1 MSAEVPLHIDCQS
14 VKAMQDRGEDFL
26 LLDCRQS
33 DEWEI
38 VRLPGGKLIP
48 MHEIVARVGE
58 IEPYRARSIVVHCH
72 HGGRSL
78 QVVNWLRNQGFAK
91 AQNMHG
97 GIDRWAI
104 EIDPSLPRY

>member
-14 VKAMQDRGEDFL
+14 VKGMQDRGEDFL
-26 LLDCRQS
+26 LLDCRRP
-33 DEWEI
+33 DEWET
-38 VRLPGGKLIP
+38 VRLPAGTLIP
-48 MHEIVARVGE
+48 MQEIVARVGE
-58 IEPYRARSIVVHCH
+58 IEPYREKTIVVHCH

-91 AQNMHG
+91 AQNMQG

-104 EIDPSLPRY
+104 EIDTSLPRY